1 MDEVQLKIK
10 GTKHRL
16 WWAVDQ
22 DGTVRDILVQERRTR
37 EATET
42 FFRRLVGVAGCAPR
56 VGVAAGPARRE
67 RTLYASVGMDAD
79 RDLEVVILAGE
90 E

>member
-1 MDEVQLKIK
+1 VHLKSN
-10 GTKHRL
+10 GRNHWL
-16 WWAVDQ
+16 WRAVDQ
-22 DGTVRDILVQERRTR
+22 DGMVLDILVQERRTR